1 MSSQNDAT
9 AHEKFLKIN
18 RAYEVL
24 KDEDL
29 RKKYDKYG
37 EKACKMSSRE
47 DDMKAG
53 TITDM
58 ILVILF
64 YVMFCVDVI

>member
-1 MSSQNDAT
+1 M
-9 AHEKFLKIN
+9 E
-18 RAYEVL
+18 R
-24 KDEDL
+24 
-29 RKKYDKYG
+29 
-37 EKACKMSSRE
+37 KACKMSSRE
-47 DDMKAG
+47 EDMKAG